1 MSGYEFTELQNQ
13 RIDQITQKLS
23 HISIIFFAFAVVQLL
38 GAFLVSTGP
47 VVWGA
52 AASGVLFLGLGY
64 VYHRP
69 LDNLK
74 NITTTKGRDIDEL
87 MIGLDDLHIAF
98 LTGQVLIAF
107 LSVVLVADIIRLLI

>member
-1 MSGYEFTELQNQ
+1 MNGYEFTELQNQ

-23 HISIIFFAFAVVQLL
+23 HISIIFFAFGIVQLL
-38 GAFLVSTGP
+38 GAFLVSTGA

-52 AASGVLFLGLGY
+52 AASGALFLGLGY
-64 VYHRP
+64 VYQRP

-74 NITTTKGRDIDEL
+74 NITTTKSRDIDEL